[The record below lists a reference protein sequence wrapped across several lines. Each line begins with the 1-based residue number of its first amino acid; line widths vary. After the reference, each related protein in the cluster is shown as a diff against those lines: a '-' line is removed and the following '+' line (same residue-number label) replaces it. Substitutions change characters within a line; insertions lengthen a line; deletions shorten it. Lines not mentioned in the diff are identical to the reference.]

1 MKAIVYFKD
10 ARVRDIDNFDA
21 VYVNKHVGTYDIR
34 FRTKAGSLELT
45 AIPVD
50 QVARLTILGGLEDD
64 KDMEGA
70 GVQ

>member
-34 FRTKAGSLELT
+34 FRTKAGSIELT

-50 QVARLTILGGLEDD
+50 EVASMRILGGFEDD
-64 KDMEGA
+64 QNMERLRI
-70 GVQ
+70 